1 MTRPTEDAPAPE
13 ETGAGT
19 VPDAGSS
26 EDMRPSEGN
35 VSMGAAHRVL
45 RMGALSVAV
54 ALLLSGASAL
64 AAQDAPDGTTELTQ
78 SAPAT
83 TAPPVTEPPTTAP
96 PLTEPPPT
104 TTPPTTTAPAPDG
117 SILTLQR
124 RLGELGYDIGTPDG
138 EWGWRTYHTVMAFQ
152 KIEGLAR
159 TGKDSPQVRAA
170 LERASRPGAVVPNGE
185 PNRVEVDL
193 QRQVLL
199 LWKGGELARV
209 LSVSTGNGKRY
220 CVDGDCDTAI
230 TPTGSFRIGR
240 KFAGKEVSRLGELFH
255 PMYFYGG
262 IAIHGSPSVPGGP
275 ASHGCVRIPMY
286 AAASLFDQVP
296 RGMAVYVTGNGPSA
310 AAVPPPPDKPTV
322 QIKTP
327 PPTEAPTPPPTDPKP
342 ATPPPTES
350 PSTTKPTT
358 ASRQTIPS
366 VPTR

>member
-1 MTRPTEDAPAPE
+1 MTRPTDDALTE
-13 ETGAGT
+13 NETGAGT
-19 VPDAGSS
+19 DPDAGPS
-26 EDMRPSEGN
+26 EAMRPVKGH
-35 VSMGAAHRVL
+35 VSMGSGRRVL

-64 AAQDAPDGTTELTQ
+64 AAQDGRQGTTELTQ
-78 SAPAT
+78 SAPPT
-83 TAPPVTEPPTTAP
+83 TTPPVTEPPTTTP
-96 PLTEPPPT
+96 PETT
-104 TTPPTTTAPAPDG
+104 VVTTPPTTSAPVPDDG
-117 SILTLQR
+117 SILALQQ

-138 EWGWRTYHTVMAFQ
+138 KWGWRTHHTVMAFQ

-159 TGKDSPQVRAA
+159 TGKDNAEVRATLA
-170 LERASRPGAVVPNGE
+170 GATKPGPLVPNGE

-199 LWKGGELARV
+199 LWKNNELARI

-220 CVDGDCDTAI
+220 CVDGHCDTAI

-286 AAASLFDQVP
+286 SAASLFGQVP
-296 RGMAVYVTGNGPSA
+296 RGTAVYVTGNGPSA
-310 AAVPPPPDKPTV
+310 AAVPPPPDKPTE
-322 QIKTP
+322 QKTTP
-327 PPTEAPTPPPTDPKP
+327 PPTEPPTPPPTDPQPKP
-342 ATPPPTES
+342 TS
-350 PSTTKPTT
+350 PPTT
-358 ASRQTIPS
+358 APPTMTIPEQPTIPS
-366 VPTR
+366 GPTG

>member
-1 MTRPTEDAPAPE
+1 VTSPTDDSPSADD
-13 ETGAGT
+13 TGAGT
-19 VPDAGSS
+19 VPGAGSS
-26 EDMRPSEGN
+26 EDMEPAEGN
-35 VSMGAAHRVL
+35 ASMGTGRRVL

-64 AAQDAPDGTTELTQ
+64 AAQDGRNGTTQLTQ
-78 SAPAT
+78 SAPST
-83 TAPPVTEPPTTAP
+83 TTPPVTEPPTTTP
-96 PLTEPPPT
+96 PVTEPPT
-104 TTPPTTTAPAPDG
+104 TTPPSTTPPAPDG
-117 SILTLQR
+117 SILALQQ

-138 EWGWRTYHTVMAFQ
+138 EWGWRTHHTVMAFQ
-152 KIEGLAR
+152 KIEGLSR
-159 TGKDSPQVRAA
+159 TGKDGPEVRAA
-170 LERASRPGAVVPNGE
+170 LATATRPGPVVPNGE
-185 PNRVEVDL
+185 ANRVEVDL

-199 LWKGGELARV
+199 LWRGGELARI

-286 AAASLFDQVP
+286 AAASLFEQVP
-296 RGMAVYVTGNGPSA
+296 RGMAVYVVGNGPSA

-322 QIKTP
+322 QTKTP
-327 PPTEAPTPPPTDPKP
+327 PPTEPPAPPPTDPQP
-342 ATPPPTES
+342 TTPPPTE
-350 PSTTKPTT
+350 PPAT
-358 ASRQTIPS
+358 TIPATTPT
-366 VPTR
+366 VPKMPTR

>member
-1 MTRPTEDAPAPE
+1 
-13 ETGAGT
+13 
-19 VPDAGSS
+19 
-26 EDMRPSEGN
+26 MRRGR
-35 VSMGAAHRVL
+35 AHRVL

-64 AAQDAPDGTTELTQ
+64 ASQDGRDGTTELTQ
-78 SAPAT
+78 SGPST
-83 TAPPVTEPPTTAP
+83 TTPPVTEPPTTMP
-96 PLTEPPPT
+96 PETT
-104 TTPPTTTAPAPDG
+104 TVVTTPPTTTPPAPDG
-117 SILTLQR
+117 SILALQQ

-138 EWGWRTYHTVMAFQ
+138 EWGWRTHHTVMAFQ
-152 KIEGLAR
+152 KIEGLSR
-159 TGKDSPQVRAA
+159 TGKDNAEVRAA
-170 LERASRPGAVVPNGE
+170 LERATKPGPLVPNGE

-199 LWKGGELARV
+199 LWKGGELTRI

-296 RGMAVYVTGNGPSA
+296 KGMAVYVTGDGPSA
-310 AAVPPPPDKPTV
+310 AVVPPPPDEPTV
-322 QIKTP
+322 QTKTP
-327 PPTEAPTPPPTDPKP
+327 PPTEAPTPPPTDPP
-342 ATPPPTES
+342 ASTTPSTEP
-350 PSTTKPTT
+350 PSTTTPTT
-358 ASRQTIPS
+358 PTGPNPPT
-366 VPTR
+366 VPGR